1 MKKKYVTPEMEVIEM
16 STFGFLAASPGKE
29 EDGWAEEGLAPGMM
43 SFDDMDEDY
52 MDEDTS
58 EADS

>member
-16 STFGFLAASPGKE
+16 STFGFLAASPGKK
-29 EDGWAEEGLAPGMM
+29 EGGFQETTLAPGMM

-52 MDEDTS
+52 MDEDNI
-58 EADS
+58 

>member
-29 EDGWAEEGLAPGMM
+29 EEGHQETTLAPGMM
-43 SFDDMDEDY
+43 SFDDIDTDY
-52 MDEDTS
+52 MEED
-58 EADS
+58 DY